1 MYGVTEKKNSC
12 KGFILS
18 LMPCI
23 FYLFYLEIHIT
34 IMNHS
39 FLPPPNI
46 RVCVCV
52 CVCGGGGAYL
62 SFEIW
67 SKRGFMNKLLRNRG
81 VVWKGKSSVR
91 KGGGCPKLFH
101 QFSLRKAS
109 FHYYWNFC
117 LVNIHTCCNQYICSF
132 MWFTFY

>member
-12 KGFILS
+12 KGFIVS

-23 FYLFYLEIHIT
+23 FYLFYLRIHIT

-39 FLPPPNI
+39 FLPPNI
-46 RVCVCV
+46 RMW
-52 CVCGGGGAYL
+52 GGGYL

-67 SKRGFMNKLLRNRG
+67 TKRGFMNKLLRSRG
-81 VVWKGKSSVR
+81 VVWKGESSVR
-91 KGGGCPKLFH
+91 TGRGWSKLFH
-101 QFSLRKAS
+101 EFSLRKAS

-117 LVNIHTCCNQYICSF
+117 LVNIRTCCKQYIDLF
-132 MWFTFY
+132 FHVVYFLLENDIL